1 MAMTK
6 TDRNRLAAA
15 IFEVAHLP
23 GADRST
29 CIAIAQQIADAF
41 PRDDNFSS
49 TFVLA
54 ATGIFTNVDHRA
66 KLRGDVNGSAH

>member
-6 TDRNRLAAA
+6 TEKHKLARA

-23 GADRST
+23 GADLNT
-29 CIAIAQQIADAF
+29 CVAVAQAIVKEFDAH
-41 PRDDNFSS
+41 DGFSH
-49 TFVLA
+49 FVLS
-54 ATGIFTNVDHRA
+54 ATGIQDGRDYIA

>member
-23 GADRST
+23 GADRNT
-29 CIAIAQQIADAF
+29 CIAIAQQIADTF
-41 PRDDNFSS
+41 PHGDNFSS